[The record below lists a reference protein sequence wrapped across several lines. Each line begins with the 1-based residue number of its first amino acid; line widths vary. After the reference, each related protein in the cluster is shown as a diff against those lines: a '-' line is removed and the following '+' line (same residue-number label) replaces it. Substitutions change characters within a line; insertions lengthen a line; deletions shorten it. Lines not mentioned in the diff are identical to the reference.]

1 MQGPGGAR
9 RPGARLG
16 SVFELTEAVASSRM
30 RRLRRD
36 TGKEACVMELFTL
49 IVWIMVGVRF
59 EEVQILNL
67 GQEECA
73 ERLMVIWGDRSPND
87 KGRCIGPRG

>member
-1 MQGPGGAR
+1 
-9 RPGARLG
+9 
-16 SVFELTEAVASSRM
+16 
-30 RRLRRD
+30 
-36 TGKEACVMELFTL
+36 MELFTL

-73 ERLMVIWGDRSPND
+73 ERLMVIWGAAARTTKAGALAPAAKSFPA
-87 KGRCIGPRG
+87 R